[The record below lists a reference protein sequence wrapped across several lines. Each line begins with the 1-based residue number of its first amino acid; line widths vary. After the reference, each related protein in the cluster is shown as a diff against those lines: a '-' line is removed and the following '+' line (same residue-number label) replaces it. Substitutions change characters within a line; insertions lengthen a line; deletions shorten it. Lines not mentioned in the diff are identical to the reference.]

1 MYNFYLYLILTF
13 TTYYC
18 IIILQRKVVQ
28 QLIVKEMKQLREW
41 LIKLRGETSQED
53 IAKKLGITQQYYSY
67 IETGERQ
74 KKMDIQICEKIASI
88 FNISV
93 ADIIRYENERA

>member
-1 MYNFYLYLILTF
+1 M
-13 TTYYC
+13 
-18 IIILQRKVVQ
+18 
-28 QLIVKEMKQLREW
+28 REW

-74 KKMDIQICEKIASI
+74 KKMDIQICEKIACV

-93 ADIIRYENERA
+93 ADVIRYENERA

>member
-1 MYNFYLYLILTF
+1 
-13 TTYYC
+13 
-18 IIILQRKVVQ
+18 
-28 QLIVKEMKQLREW
+28 MKQLREW

-74 KKMDIQICEKIASI
+74 KKMDIQICEKIASV

-93 ADIIRYENERA
+93 ADVIRYENERA

>member
-1 MYNFYLYLILTF
+1 M
-13 TTYYC
+13 
-18 IIILQRKVVQ
+18 
-28 QLIVKEMKQLREW
+28 REW